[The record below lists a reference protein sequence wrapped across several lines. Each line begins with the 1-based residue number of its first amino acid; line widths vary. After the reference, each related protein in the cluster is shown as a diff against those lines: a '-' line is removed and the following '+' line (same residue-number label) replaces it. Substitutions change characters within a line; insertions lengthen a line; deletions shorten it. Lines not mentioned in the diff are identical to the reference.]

1 MRFLQKHKWLFAL
14 LTLQVAIHLP
24 YMNRVAMGNHVWR
37 QVNTLAV
44 AKNYYEKDMN
54 ILYPRIDKNYG
65 TNGITGPQFTSYYY
79 SVALIYKVFGFS
91 ETAHRWFSLLL
102 SLCAIAGTIAIIR
115 LYLPRGGAPYWG
127 GLALIGIPEFYYYSI
142 AAVPDLLALAAMVW
156 GWWWFYQ
163 FLNRPSAMNLIFS
176 MLLLALAGMT
186 KLMFL
191 VPGFVFLG
199 EIIRRKAWNYKELA
213 GYSALAIG
221 VLGTSAWWYFWAK
234 YLTDMNGINEFV
246 HAIRFKESVSAAL
259 QALVKNMGIDTVET
273 WVGYPLLIP
282 VFGGL
287 FFTLKR
293 HARYLRVIFTL
304 LAALLYYVVMQHQ
317 LEHHGYYMVLFVP
330 FIALSAAY
338 FVHVVHRRSKASPEN
353 FFGMSKWHI
362 FLVLAPIWSVLRMS
376 HNFNLDKPG
385 MPIAFVDS
393 ESRDKMQ
400 QFSQAEDL
408 WIVGPDQSGC
418 VYFYYLGAKGFPW
431 YNLQDKSTEFSRF
444 KSMGAKG
451 IITDSESEAR
461 EFCSRENL
469 KIEWVHRYK
478 NWVWLRFI

>member
-1 MRFLQKHKWLFAL
+1 MNFVQKHKWLWL
-14 LTLQVAIHLP
+14 ILILQVAIHLP

-65 TNGITGPQFTSYYY
+65 TNGITGPQFTSYDY

-91 ETAHRWFSLLL
+91 ETAHRWFSLWL
-102 SLCAIAGTIAIIR
+102 SLLAVAGTIAVIR
-115 LYLPRGGAPYWG
+115 LYFPRGNAAYWG

-156 GWWWFYQ
+156 GWWWFYRYLANQ
-163 FLNRPSAMNLIFS
+163 NWIDAFWAGLI
-176 MLLLALAGMT
+176 LALAGMT

-199 EIIRRKAWNYKELA
+199 EIIRRKAFHGKHIVGYGFIGILA
-213 GYSALAIG
+213 
-221 VLGTSAWWYFWAK
+221 LGGSGFWYIWAK

-259 QALVKNMGIDTVET
+259 QVLIKNMGIDTVET

-293 HARYLRVIFTL
+293 HARDLRVLFSL

-317 LEHHGYYMVLFVP
+317 LEHHGYYILLFVP
-330 FIALSAAY
+330 FVALAVTA
-338 FVHVVHRRSKASPEN
+338 FVNEVWNKTANKQRFIQYVPYL
-353 FFGMSKWHI
+353 I
-362 FLVLAPIWSVLRMS
+362 LLAPLWSLLRMS
-376 HNFNLDKPG
+376 HNFDDTRPG
-385 MPIAFVDS
+385 MPIVFAQK
-393 ESRDKMQ
+393 EARDYMQ
-400 QFSQAEDL
+400 TCSKSEDL

-431 YNLQDKSTEFSRF
+431 YNLQDSSSEFNRF
-444 KSMGAKG
+444 RNMGAKG
-451 IITDSESEAR
+451 IITDSEKEALR
-461 EFCSRENL
+461 YCKKENL
-469 KIEWVHRYK
+469 KVERIHQYE

>member
-1 MRFLQKHKWLFAL
+1 MRFLQKHKWLFAI

-24 YMNRVAMGNHVWR
+24 FMNRVAMGNHVWR

-65 TNGITGPQFTSYYY
+65 TNGVTGPQFTSYDY
-79 SVALIYKVFGFS
+79 SVALLYKGFGFS
-91 ETAHRWFSLLL
+91 ETTHRWFSLML
-102 SLCAIAGTIAIIR
+102 SLCAIAGTVAIIR

-163 FLNRPSAMNLIFS
+163 FLNTQKLKYAWISGVF
-176 MLLLALAGMT
+176 LALAGAT

-191 VPGFVFLG
+191 VPGFIFLG
-199 EIIRRKAWNYKELA
+199 EIIRRNAWNYLRIG
-213 GYSALAIG
+213 GYAIVGTLAIG
-221 VLGTSAWWYFWAK
+221 ASLAWYVWAK
-234 YLTDMNGINEFV
+234 HLTDMNGINEFV
-246 HAIRFKESVSAAL
+246 HAIRFKESVL
-259 QALVKNMGIDTVET
+259 DVLTVLGKNLAIDTVET
-273 WVGYPLLIP
+273 WVGYPLIIP
-282 VFGGL
+282 VFGGIYFL
-287 FFTLKR
+287 LKHR
-293 HARYLRVIFTL
+293 RQDWRVGLSL
-304 LAALLYYVVMQHQ
+304 LSAVLYYVFMQHQ
-317 LEHHGYYMVLFVP
+317 LEHHGYYIILFVP

-338 FVHVVHRRSKASPEN
+338 FMEVVQRRSKASPEK

-362 FLVLAPIWSVLRMS
+362 FLVLAPIWSLLRMS

-385 MPIAFVDS
+385 MPLAFTQS
-393 ESRDKMQ
+393 ESRERMQ
-400 QFSQAEDL
+400 QLSKSQDL

-431 YNLQDKSTEFSRF
+431 YNLGDKPTEFSRF

-451 IITDSESEAR
+451 IVTDSEKEALDYCTDQHIGV
-461 EFCSRENL
+461 EVL
-469 KIEWVHRYK
+469 HRHQ